1 MSRWQSAW
9 VLLWCSTFLSCSVF
23 CERHLALLQTSQSRH
38 VYLWKCPPF
47 AVNALE
53 ELFCILVSILT
64 AKIVN
69 MWTQKLLECKKKK
82 KKKKQHSSGCLRDKT
97 FGMLIKSTD
106 SALTSSWNNLFSW
119 GLTVGFIFP
128 PPLTISVEC
137 VYSHIGL
144 KERWKREEKV
154 FLKDSTAF
162 VAKSNYILKILKLFS
177 LKSSDLFVLHNG
189 GFWGEKRQRHF
200 FPHLWWLPCIS

>member
-1 MSRWQSAW
+1 MSEGQNIWNADKIHRQRFDKQ
-9 VLLWCSTFLSCSVF
+9 LKQSVF
-23 CERHLALLQTSQSRH
+23 
-38 VYLWKCPPF
+38 
-47 AVNALE
+47 
-53 ELFCILVSILT
+53 
-64 AKIVN
+64 
-69 MWTQKLLECKKKK
+69 
-82 KKKKQHSSGCLRDKT
+82 LRLDGW
-97 FGMLIKSTD
+97 FY
-106 SALTSSWNNLFSW
+106 
-119 GLTVGFIFP
+119 IF

-144 KERWKREEKV
+144 KERWKREEKA

>member
-1 MSRWQSAW
+1 MPPI
-9 VLLWCSTFLSCSVF
+9 CC
-23 CERHLALLQTSQSRH
+23 
-38 VYLWKCPPF
+38 KCPWRVVLHPRKHPDSENSQY
-47 AVNALE
+47 VNTE
-53 ELFCILVSILT
+53 T
-64 AKIVN
+64 PG
-69 MWTQKLLECKKKK
+69 MQKKE